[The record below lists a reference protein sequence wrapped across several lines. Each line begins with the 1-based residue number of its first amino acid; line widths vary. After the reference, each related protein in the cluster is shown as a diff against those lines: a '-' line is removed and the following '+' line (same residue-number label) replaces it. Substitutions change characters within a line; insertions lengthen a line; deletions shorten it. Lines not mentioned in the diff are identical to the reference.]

1 MAVGGRG
8 GLETVVAALVNHQA
22 DISVKYIPYDKPAER
37 YAAFLGGHTDL
48 LLEEPSDMKPY
59 IAEGKARPLIQ
70 MIETRPAQFA
80 QVPTAPETGIDVTL
94 GIWPGVVETRRTP
107 APTVTHLT
115 KAIR

>member
-48 LLEEPSDMKPY
+48 LLEEPSDMKTY
-59 IAEGKARPLIQ
+59 IEEDKVRTLIQ
-70 MIETRPAQFA
+70 LIETRHAQFEH
-80 QVPTAPETGIDVTL
+80 VPKAPEKSIDVKL
-94 GIWPGVVETRRTP
+94 GLGARTEERR
-107 APTVTHLT
+107 VG
-115 KAIR
+115 K